1 MTEFTGPPDVTFVDA
16 STRVDAAL
24 RPVDAEVVG
33 VDVERADADL
43 YFRRAALIQV
53 GIPGH
58 CVLLDGTTM
67 EAMPQLDDFL
77 GPGRLAVLHAMEN
90 DLVPLAAK
98 AVHPDRLADTAV
110 AAALLGLP
118 TGLVSLLAEVLDVHL
133 DGDKNAF
140 QRADWAER
148 PLPDDMAAY
157 AAGDVVHLPALWS
170 ELADRLEAS
179 GRRAWYDE
187 ELTARLNGMDDDQRD
202 WTRVKGS
209 GKLTPQERAVLK
221 AVWEEREALAREHD
235 IAPNR
240 LVHDDVLRDLATEP
254 PRTEAQ
260 LVRRSRRRRSLLRE
274 HASRLLAAVEA
285 GLDAPAQTS
294 SSTRTRRRDDRDVY
308 DALRKRRAQVAE
320 DIGIDAG
327 VLAPSRPLWQAVV
340 GDPADASELCALA
353 GLSRWRSELLAEP
366 LWETYLDVR
375 AQADHDGADGAGG
388 ATDGDATDAD
398 DVDGRGSGATTEA
411 SSEVG

>member
-1 MTEFTGPPDVTFVDA
+1 MTEFPGAPDVTFVDTSA
-16 STRVDAAL
+16 GVDTAL
-24 RPVDAEVVG
+24 RPVAAEVVG
-33 VDVERADADL
+33 VDVERADADR
-43 YFRRAALIQV
+43 YFRQAALIQV
-53 GIPGH
+53 GVPGH

-77 GPGRLAVLHAMEN
+77 GPSRLAVLHAMEN

-118 TGLVSLLAEVLDVHL
+118 TGLVSLLAEVLDIHL

-157 AAGDVVHLPALWS
+157 AAGDVVHLPALWTA
-170 ELADRLEAS
+170 LADRLEAT

-187 ELTARLNGMDDDQRD
+187 ELADLVDGIDDDQRD
-202 WTRVKGS
+202 WTRVKGAT
-209 GKLTPQERAVLK
+209 KLAPKERAVLK
-221 AVWEEREALAREHD
+221 ALWEEREAIAREHD

-240 LVHDDVLRDLATEP
+240 LVHDDVLRDLATDP

-260 LVRRSRRRRSLLRE
+260 LVRRSRRRRALLRA
-274 HASRLLAAVEA
+274 HAGRLLAAVEA
-285 GLDAPAQTS
+285 GQDAPPES
-294 SSTRTRRRDDRDVY
+294 SSNARTRRRDDRDVY
-308 DALRKRRAQVAE
+308 DALRKRRAQIAE

-327 VLAPSRPLWQAVV
+327 VLAPSRPLWRAVA
-340 GDPADASELCALA
+340 GDPTDASELCALA
-353 GLSRWRSELLAEP
+353 GFSRWRSELLAQP

-375 AQADHDGADGAGG
+375 ARAAETNGTDGADGAG
-388 ATDGDATDAD
+388 
-398 DVDGRGSGATTEA
+398 
-411 SSEVG
+411 